1 MKLAVIGLVLGLST
15 LLQVYIDRRIVIIS
29 AKENN
34 SEVENYLNWVDYNT
48 MQIEKRRVAVYTLI
62 DDEITPILNTSEQ
75 TDRFLEKN
83 KKNYTQISNPKV
95 YLIGLHGSLL
105 RQYKNLFQLR
115 TLLGTLDGSQMRY

>member
-1 MKLAVIGLVLGLST
+1 MKVAVIGLLLGLST
-15 LLQVYIDRRIVIIS
+15 LFQVYIDRRIVIIS

-34 SEVENYLNWVDYNT
+34 SEVQNYLNWVDYNT

-62 DDEITPILNTSEQ
+62 DDKITPVLNTSEQ

-83 KKNYTQISNPKV
+83 KKNYTQLTNPKV
-95 YLIGLHGSLL
+95 YLIGLQGSLL
-105 RQYKNLFQLR
+105 RKYKNLFQLQ